1 MSLRLSLRDYA
12 KRRTRIAAFALGNS
26 VDPFGED
33 SPWFVPVDR
42 FRAEVEARSQRFVN
56 FGHYDYM
63 GLGGHDEVR
72 GAARN
77 ALDEVGVGALGSR
90 LTGGERAVHHAL
102 EAELADFA
110 GTESAIAT
118 VSGYLTS
125 YTLIPHL
132 CGADDLIVMDE
143 LIHSCGSAG
152 ARASRA
158 TMKTFRHNDLD
169 HLEDI
174 LRQSRERHG
183 LCVILV
189 EGLYSMDG
197 DIPDLPALLRLRDRY
212 GAWLVIDEAHS
223 FGPLG
228 RTGRGLCEHWG
239 VEPGEVDIILGT
251 LSKTFVSMGGFIC
264 ASRPVI
270 DWLRYTLPGFVFSV
284 GLSPVIAA
292 TALSALRILRR
303 EPWRAD
309 VLRQRTRTFLDL
321 GAAAGLDVG
330 DAGGFGIV
338 PVLFPGPGTAFEAAR
353 RLADAGIYAPPI
365 PPTGA
370 STGTS
375 RIRFFISAATE
386 PADIARTV
394 EVLASAPAEA
404 SPTGAI
410 SAGTRI

>member
-12 KRRTRIAAFALGNS
+12 KRRTRIASLALGKS
-26 VDPFGED
+26 VDPFGPD
-33 SPWFVPVDR
+33 SPWFVPVDQL
-42 FRAEVEARSQRFVN
+42 RAEVEGRNQRFVN

-63 GLGGHDEVR
+63 GLGEHEAVR
-72 GAARN
+72 AAARQ
-77 ALDEVGVGALGSR
+77 ALDEIGVGALGSR
-90 LTGGERAVHHAL
+90 LTGGERAVHQAL
-102 EAELADFA
+102 ESELADFA
-110 GTESAIAT
+110 GTEAAIVT
-118 VSGYLTS
+118 VSGYLSS

-158 TMKTFRHNDLD
+158 ATKTFRHNDLD
-169 HLEDI
+169 HLEE
-174 LRQSRERHG
+174 LLKQNRERHG

-264 ASRPVI
+264 AARPVI

-303 EPWRAD
+303 EPWRAET
-309 VLRQRTRTFLDL
+309 LRARTRTFLDL
-321 GAAAGLDVG
+321 AAAAGLDIG
-330 DAGGFGIV
+330 DARGFGIV
-338 PVLFPGPGTAFEAAR
+338 PVLFEGAATAFQAAR

-365 PPTGA
+365 PPTGP
-370 STGTS
+370 SIGVS
-375 RIRFFISAATE
+375 RIRFFISAATD
-386 PADIARTV
+386 PADIARAV
-394 EVLASAPAEA
+394 EILARVRAEGDHA
-404 SPTGAI
+404 GAI
-410 SAGTRI
+410 TAGTAT